1 MDCRTT
7 PTKRSRQGA
16 TLVETLV
23 ALLLG
28 AILATVIAAFMVYTA
43 RNFAALSN
51 CIDLDQR
58 NQTAID
64 HMTRSIRQ
72 AQRVTAFATH
82 QVTILDADGTNT
94 VTYKYDPDPAVRTLT
109 RTKGTESTVLLREVD
124 AFAFAMMQRN
134 IIAKTLNN
142 YPTTDVNQCKILGV
156 YWNCSRTILG
166 KKSNVSG
173 GQSTR
178 VAIRSL

>member
-7 PTKRSRQGA
+7 LTRRSRLGA

-64 HMTRSIRQ
+64 NMTRSIRQ
-72 AQRVTAFATH
+72 ALRVTAFASN
-82 QVTILDADGTNT
+82 QVTVLDVDGTAL
-94 VTYKYDPDPAVRTLT
+94 TYAYDPVARTLT
-109 RTKGTESTVLLREVD
+109 RTKGADSTVLLREVD

-134 IIAKTLNN
+134 IITNTFNN
-142 YPTTDVNQCKILGV
+142 YPTTDVNQCKVLGV
-156 YWNCSRTILG
+156 YWNCSRKILG
-166 KKSNVSG
+166 QKSNVSG

-178 VAIRSL
+178 VAIRSI

>member
-1 MDCRTT
+1 M
-7 PTKRSRQGA
+7 
-16 TLVETLV
+16 VETLV

-72 AQRVTAFATH
+72 AQRVTAFATN
-82 QVTILDADGTNT
+82 QVTVLDADGAAL
-94 VTYKYDPDPAVRTLT
+94 TYAYDPAARTLT
-109 RTKGTESTVLLREVD
+109 RSKGTERTVLLREVD

>member
-7 PTKRSRQGA
+7 PTKRSRRGA

-72 AQRVTAFATH
+72 AQRVTAFATN
-82 QVTILDADGTNT
+82 QVTVLDTDGATL
-94 VTYKYDPDPAVRTLT
+94 TYAYDPAARTLT
-109 RTKGTESTVLLREVD
+109 RTKGTESTVLLSEVD

-134 IIAKTLNN
+134 IIAKTFNN

-156 YWNCSRTILG
+156 YWNCSRTLLG
-166 KKSNVSG
+166 QKSSVSG

-178 VAIRSL
+178 VAIRSI